1 MPSKCPSLTSML
13 ALYAMVCLF
22 SLGNM
27 MIYIYIYIY
36 LFEPMLLCFSGKV
49 IYNLLIMLMIVLTYY
64 VSQLKS
70 FNEIYSKW
78 D

>member
-27 MIYIYIYIY
+27 MIYIYIY
-36 LFEPMLLCFSGKV
+36 LFEPVLLCFSGKV
-49 IYNLLIMLMIVLTYY
+49 IYNLLIMLMIVLTHY
-64 VSQLKS
+64 VSQLKP
-70 FNEIYSKW
+70 FNEIYS
-78 D
+78 